1 MKLNSRATDLKICSK
16 LFRVVLPLIQCV
28 LRFSATSVRRQRGKV
43 SNRKI
48 TRTFFENINGD
59 HVEIFSTLCQVCNIC
74 LSLMVT
80 PNLRVWKFLAHCT
93 HLKSK

>member
-48 TRTFFENINGD
+48 TRTFFLKISTEITSKCIPRLPSVLHLLEFDGD
-59 HVEIFSTLCQVCNIC
+59 S
-74 LSLMVT
+74 
-80 PNLRVWKFLAHCT
+80 
-93 HLKSK
+93 